1 MDETVAEPRRSL
13 GSIVLGALLIVAGL
27 VILGHTFIA
36 TVLSVLLI
44 AWVTLLSGV
53 VAVVAAFFRIGRGG
67 FWSTVLSGALLI
79 VLGLVFLRN
88 TAATAVTLT
97 LVAGAL
103 FLAIGIT
110 RLVAAVE
117 NDTHRWVLLVGGIAS
132 TLLGVIVIFNFVEA
146 TFTLL
151 GVLVAVQTLTDGVTL
166 LVVGQPHA
174 RRVAREQRPEDSP
187 HDLPE
192 KESGGRPGKG
202 TGGRPGKG
210 TDGRPGKGTDGR
222 PGGGTGGGSAGRPGG
237 RPGGGSGGEPGGRSG
252 GRPGGGISDGVAPD
266 RPPAQG

>member
-1 MDETVAEPRRSL
+1 MQDSGGQTAVDGTVVERRRSV
-13 GSIVLGALLIVAGL
+13 GSIVLGALLIVAGV

-36 TVLSVLLI
+36 TALSVVLI

-53 VAVVAAFFRIGRGG
+53 IAVVAAFFRLGRAG
-67 FWSTVLSGALLI
+67 FWSTALSGALLI

-88 TAATAVTLT
+88 TTATAVTLT

-117 NDTHRWVLLVGGIAS
+117 NDAHRLVLLVGGIAS
-132 TLLGVIVIFNFVEA
+132 TVLGVIVIFNVVEA

-166 LVVGQPHA
+166 LVVGQPHVRQPA
-174 RRVAREQRPEDSP
+174 PPHED
-187 HDLPE
+187 
-192 KESGGRPGKG
+192 
-202 TGGRPGKG
+202 
-210 TDGRPGKGTDGR
+210 
-222 PGGGTGGGSAGRPGG
+222 
-237 RPGGGSGGEPGGRSG
+237 
-252 GRPGGGISDGVAPD
+252 
-266 RPPAQG
+266 